1 MIQFENIQFTYAG
14 TVANEIGVKDIDFTI
29 QTGECVL
36 LCGRSGC
43 GKTTLTKLINGLI
56 PSYFPGNLSGNVKI
70 DNKDVLGTPMYQL
83 AKVVGSVFQNPR
95 TQFFNVDVDS
105 EIAFGIE
112 NAALPSE
119 ELYQRL
125 IDTLEILKI
134 RSLQG
139 RNIFELSGGE
149 KQKVAFASVYAMTP
163 NIFLLDEPSSNLDM
177 ASIEDL
183 KSYLRVLKKQGK
195 TILIAEHRIYYL
207 MDIVD
212 RIAYMK
218 DGKIDTI
225 YTPKELQEIP
235 EEKRKNMGLRTVDM
249 KNTHRF
255 LWTKSI
261 SLLYYL

>member
-1 MIQFENIQFTYAG
+1 M
-14 TVANEIGVKDIDFTI
+14 
-29 QTGECVL
+29 
-36 LCGRSGC
+36 
-43 GKTTLTKLINGLI
+43 
-56 PSYFPGNLSGNVKI
+56 KI
-70 DNKDVLGTPMYQL
+70 DNIDVRGTPLYHF
-83 AKVVGSVFQNPR
+83 ANVVGSVFQNPR

-112 NAALPSE
+112 NAALPPE

-163 NIFLLDEPSSNLDM
+163 DIFLLDEPSSNLDM

-235 EEKRKNMGLRTVDM
+235 EEKRKNMGLRTVNM
-249 KNTHRF
+249 KNIHPV
-255 LWTKSI
+255 
-261 SLLYYL
+261 SLDKKYQSPILFI